1 MTLEKEAH
9 RELEPEVTEIVQTQ
23 RRIPA
28 LTLAGVTMAAALLVG
43 IVGTGVQSIVQ
54 DAARAKA
61 AEQAKWAAYGAA
73 WEQRYRAE
81 RGLDYIS
88 PHDKAV
94 LKAAQEWEV
103 RYRAMYPAS

>member
-1 MTLEKEAH
+1 MTQL
-9 RELEPEVTEIVQTQ
+9 TQTQGQ

-43 IVGTGVQSIVQ
+43 VVGTGIQAIAQES
-54 DAARAKA
+54 ARAKA
-61 AEQAKWAAYGAA
+61 AEQAKWTAYGQA
-73 WEQRYRAE
+73 WEKQYRAQQ
-81 RGLDYIS
+81 GVGYLS

-103 RYRAMYPAS
+103 RYRAMYPES